1 MTTSTQLT
9 CRVVLRDRDR
19 EPAGDATP
27 HVRGFSS

>member
-9 CRVVLRDRDR
+9 CRVVLRDR